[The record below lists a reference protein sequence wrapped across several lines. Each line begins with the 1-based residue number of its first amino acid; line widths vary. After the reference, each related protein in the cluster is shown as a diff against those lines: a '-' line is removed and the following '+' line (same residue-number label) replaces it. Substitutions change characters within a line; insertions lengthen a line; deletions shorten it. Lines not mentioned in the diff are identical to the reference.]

1 MAEAAQALHADRHMV
16 HRLADSRPQGAQ
28 RGEMAPATRHP
39 EDPDMSTDIIPER
52 WFVKFAEQDAAG
64 MIQTLAE
71 DGSCADIIRAV
82 AATLLANGLVPGA
95 TNEPPFVTP

>member
-1 MAEAAQALHADRHMV
+1 MAEAAHALHADRHMV

-28 RGEMAPATRHP
+28 RGE
-39 EDPDMSTDIIPER
+39 MSTDIIPER

-95 TNEPPFVTP
+95 TNEPPFVTPWPPPVRSRP

>member
-1 MAEAAQALHADRHMV
+1 
-16 HRLADSRPQGAQ
+16 
-28 RGEMAPATRHP
+28 
-39 EDPDMSTDIIPER
+39 MSTDIIPER

-95 TNEPPFVTP
+95 TNEPPFVTPWPPPVRSRP